1 MKSLFEQNGGT
12 YSVVGDYLIPDLVL
26 PPQSDYVLGRYGRL
40 NKEYLKEHKIGFYTG
55 LVLSGKLSDYLMEI
69 DIQAKDKL
77 GTIMKDLAKKQNI
90 TEQLKAT
97 DQFAWVGAM
106 NNIKACAEEIVLSE
120 IIYD

>member
-26 PPQSDYVLGRYGRL
+26 SPQNDYVLGRYGRL
-40 NKEYLKEHKIGFYTG
+40 HKEYIKNHKIGFYTG
-55 LVLSGKLSDYLMEI
+55 LLISGKLSDYLMEI
-69 DIQAKDKL
+69 DMQAKNML
-77 GTIMKDLAKKQNI
+77 ETIMIDLAKKQNI
-90 TEQLKAT
+90 TEQLKST

-120 IIYD
+120 IIYE

>member
-26 PPQSDYVLGRYGRL
+26 PPQNDYFLGRYGRL
-40 NKEYLKEHKIGFYTG
+40 HKEYIKNHKRGLYTS
-55 LVLSGKLSDYLMEI
+55 LILSGKLSDYLMEI
-69 DIQAKDKL
+69 DMQAKNMVE
-77 GTIMKDLAKKQNI
+77 TIMRDLAKKQNI
-90 TEQLKAT
+90 TEQLKST

-120 IIYD
+120 IIYE